1 MWKLFL
7 TMENPMGNQANVRAL
22 IKPAFAG
29 AALIMIASIMH
40 PIYAAGAARP
50 LVAHGTLLTADGKLL
65 RGMPLNIGRQN
76 PAAVNAWGTTLSN
89 LRNFRDQL
97 HQNCVRICFFDGRYV
112 PSKNE
117 SAAITMNE
125 VISYTDAI
133 VNNAESLGI
142 YVIIDYH
149 SGLEAINTTSPWNPK
164 TWWGTLAPRYKDK
177 TWVMYELLNEPCGD
191 PPGPTSPDAA
201 IYKIIRAVAP
211 ATPILH
217 ISTMQIASS
226 WTSALKNLALV
237 CGFNWSDGKDVF
249 GYHTYAG
256 SQAKF
261 IKELQTAN
269 IPSICTEW
277 GYAEDPWGPATLDGY
292 VRESEWFE
300 RNCMSWIDWHDW
312 WIANPLDHGLN
323 LLIPDALAKGYAW
336 WTNSAPSAPRNLAV
350 QTPDPYRATLT
361 WGKPSSAGAGI
372 VRYIIYRN
380 DREVAASTDTAFSD
394 TGLLAAATYAYEVS
408 ALGVGGL
415 ESPRSTRVSVTTSVD
430 NTAPAIAA
438 ISGAGDGRIVRLVF
452 SEPVEQTSA
461 QTAANYGIDK
471 GIAVSL
477 AVLATDRKT
486 VTLTTSL
493 MTRGATYTLTVNNV
507 LDRATVPN
515 SASNVKAPFT
525 CFDGITKIR
534 FFPRPGYGA
543 RMAGGVFEGT
553 NGAPDAG
560 PYTTLCVLPV
570 GALPTGWA
578 ETYTFV
584 NFDAGYRYVRYRSPA
599 QSWGNVAEIEFW
611 SGSTKATGTPFGT
624 AGANGGNDFSKAFD
638 GNITTFFDCTQ
649 ADGAYAG
656 LDISGWSPV
665 AVRTT
670 RKTAGAPDLVIK
682 AYGSS
687 MMIDGAGNGA
697 EVFDIRGAMVRAA
710 SRPAGNALVM
720 GAPAQGVYV
729 LRARSSMGESVRL
742 IRAR

>member
-1 MWKLFL
+1 MLKRI
-7 TMENPMGNQANVRAL
+7 THHH
-22 IKPAFAG
+22 AG
-29 AALIMIASIMH
+29 AMLFGILALCSASFAVGAGR
-40 PIYAAGAARP
+40 PIVRHA
-50 LVAHGTLLTADGKLL
+50 TLLTANGQLL
-65 RGMPLNIGRQN
+65 RGMPLIISIGN
-76 PAAVNAWGTTLSN
+76 PASVNTWGANLSN
-89 LRNFRDQL
+89 LRNFRDQI
-97 HQNCVRICFFDGRYV
+97 HQNALRLCFPDGRYV
-112 PSKNE
+112 ASRGE
-117 SAAITMNE
+117 GGALTMNQ
-125 VISYTDAI
+125 VFSYIDPI

-142 YVIIDYH
+142 YVIINYH
-149 SGLEAINTTSPWNPK
+149 DVLDAINLTSAWNPK
-164 TWWGTLAPRYKDK
+164 TWWGAIAPRYADK
-177 TWVMYELLNEPCGD
+177 PWVIYELLNEPCGD

-211 ATPILH
+211 NTTIMH

-226 WTSALKNLALV
+226 WTSALRNLALV
-237 CGFNWSDGKDVF
+237 CGFNWSDGKDMF
-249 GYHTYAG
+249 AYHTYAG

-261 IKELQTAN
+261 IKELQTAG
-269 IPSICTEW
+269 IPSMCTEW
-277 GYAEDPWGPATLDGY
+277 GYAEEPWGPATLDGY
-292 VRESEWFE
+292 VRQSEFFE
-300 RNCMSWIDWHDW
+300 RNCMSWIDWHDFRD
-312 WIANPLDHGLN
+312 ADPLHHGLN
-323 LLIPDALAKGYAW
+323 RLMPDALAKGYAW

-415 ESPRSTRVSVTTSVD
+415 ESPKSARVSVTTSVD

-438 ISGAGDGRIVRLVF
+438 ISGAGDGKIVRLVF

-461 QTAANYGIDK
+461 QTSANYAIDK

-477 AVLATDRKT
+477 AALATDRKT

-493 MTRGATYTLTVNNV
+493 MTRGAAYILTVNNV
-507 LDRATVPN
+507 LDRATAPN
-515 SASNVKAPFT
+515 SASNVKAPFI

-553 NGAPDAG
+553 NGAPGAG

-570 GALPTGWA
+570 SALPTGWA
-578 ETYTFV
+578 ETSTFV
-584 NFDAGYRYVRYRSPA
+584 NFDAGYRYVRFRSPA

-665 AVRTT
+665 NVGNRRQPAGISGMVIRTKRSLGGVVTIAGLASNDILSAELYDLRGVRVNAAVR
-670 RKTAGAPDLVIK
+670 ADA
-682 AYGSS
+682 
-687 MMIDGAGNGA
+687 N
-697 EVFDIRGAMVRAA
+697 
-710 SRPAGNALVM
+710 
-720 GAPAQGVYV
+720 V
-729 LRARSSMGESVRL
+729 LRIPSSHPGTFVVRVKSAGTE
-742 IRAR
+742 IVRKIAVR